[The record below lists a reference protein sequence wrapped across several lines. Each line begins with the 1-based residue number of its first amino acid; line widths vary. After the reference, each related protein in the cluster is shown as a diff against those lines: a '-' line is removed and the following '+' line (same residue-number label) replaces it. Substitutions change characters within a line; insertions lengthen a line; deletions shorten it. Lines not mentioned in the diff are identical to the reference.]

1 MAPIPKTPRTPRT
14 PRTPTKSL
22 RTPKSI
28 LKTPRSLKA
37 PRTLKTPRRLKAPMG
52 RSSKTPRA
60 NAKPLTIGDM
70 VFEAVEALNDRRGVS
85 LHAIK
90 KYLRDNK
97 KVDTEAKAVFI
108 KKYLKAFV
116 EEGNLVQVAGTGANG
131 TFKLPGKK
139 ASSEKLS
146 GGSKAVVKVA
156 SRPKVGK
163 IAGRPVQRS
172 SKISDKYTNVPRK
185 ILKGK
190 IGMKR

>member
-1 MAPIPKTPRTPRT
+1 MAPIPKAPRTPRT
-14 PRTPTKSL
+14 PRTPIKSL
-22 RTPKSI
+22 RTPKST

-37 PRTLKTPRRLKAPMG
+37 PRTLKTPRRLKATAG
-52 RSSKTPRA
+52 RSSRTPRA

-70 VFEAVEALNDRRGVS
+70 VFEAVEALNDRRGAS

-90 KYLRDNK
+90 RYLRDNK

-116 EEGNLVQVAGTGANG
+116 EEGKLVQVAGTGANG

-139 ASSEKLS
+139 ATSEKLS

-156 SRPKVGK
+156 SRPKIGK
-163 IAGRPVQRS
+163 IAGKASVHS
-172 SKISDKYTNVPRK
+172 SKISDKNTKMPRK
-185 ILKGK
+185 IFKGK
-190 IGMKR
+190 ISMKH